1 MNKLKDI
8 LVTTL
13 LSYNIDID
21 HEYLHLSEEARL
33 EHLAYVS
40 SDKNQDIVNDMLL
53 DIGHSSS
60 SSSSSS
66 SSRNDVIIVSV
77 GTSSTQCCNSNG
89 VLGYYYIGS
98 DAILHSDHSLAIE
111 LLNKIKDIIN
121 NNDNIDNN
129 IPIVFI
135 NSISKVINRTLY
147 FDQSYTNDDLLIYI
161 NNNSKN
167 DSNND
172 SNNNILQLLIL
183 ILNHSKLIDNP
194 IIISTSNIDNSWSII
209 KLQELHSVYR
219 DTTSHLFFID
229 FGGGGINLKYH
240 NLESKETRTI
250 AKNRM
255 LLTYGQ
261 DKFINEVLN
270 DTMKDSPIFESM
282 ITFISNSI
290 IAFAKDNDIINDKY
304 YLKIIQT
311 GKARQYAYLG
321 HSEPT
326 I

>member
-21 HEYLHLSEEARL
+21 HEYLDLSEEARL
-33 EHLAYVS
+33 EHLAYIS
-40 SDKNQDIVNDMLL
+40 NDKNQDIVNDMLL
-53 DIGHSSS
+53 DIGHRSSNGGGS
-60 SSSSSS
+60 GG
-66 SSRNDVIIVSV
+66 RNDVIIVSV

-98 DAILHSDHSLAIE
+98 DAIHSDHSLAID

-121 NNDNIDNN
+121 NNDNINNN

-147 FDQSYTNDDLLIYI
+147 FDQSYTNDDLLTYI
-161 NNNSKN
+161 NNNE
-167 DSNND
+167 SNND

-209 KLQELHSVYR
+209 KLQELYSDYL
-219 DTTSHLFFID
+219 DTTRHLFFID

-250 AKNRM
+250 DKNRM
-255 LLTYGQ
+255 LLSYGQ

-270 DTMKDSPIFESM
+270 DTMKDTPIFESM

-321 HSEPT
+321 HLRPT